1 MVGDLVGK
9 ALDWG
14 GGLLGLERRLA
25 DLLDLVRTMLR
36 VEATLVK
43 GVALEV
49 VSFMSE
55 RNG

>member
-25 DLLDLVRTMLR
+25 DLLGLVRTMLR